1 MPTPSVPLSQA
12 FATAMERLGP
22 FEPMPNIALAVS
34 GGADSMALAI
44 LARDWVRQYGG
55 SVLALVVDHAL
66 RPSSLSEAH
75 LTIHRL
81 GDAGVPARLL
91 TLTGLLPGSALAER
105 ARVMRY
111 RALGDACRQAGILH
125 LLLGHH
131 AADQMETL
139 AMRVL
144 RSSQTHGL
152 GGMSAVVETAH
163 VRLLR
168 PLLPMAPSLLR
179 NFLTT
184 QGLAWVEDPSNQ
196 DMRALRS
203 RLRRS
208 LTIAAGTETDLSSAI
223 AAVGALRAREEA
235 EAARE
240 LAGRACI
247 RPEGF
252 AKLSPGPIGEVAL
265 RSLIR
270 AISGARYLPSSTQI
284 SGLAANPQP
293 ATVAGVRI
301 MPAGRMGDGMLIA
314 REEAAIAAPVPALEG
329 AMWDNRFRL
338 TGGITLPADAT
349 IEALGADAARFR
361 RATSLPSAVLRTLP
375 AIRVGKVLAAVPH
388 LGYGCLEN
396 DRRMIALFS
405 PARPAA
411 GANFVP
417 AL

>member
-1 MPTPSVPLSQA
+1 MPTPSAALSRA

-22 FEPMPNIALAVS
+22 FEPSPHIALAVS

-44 LARDWVRQYGG
+44 LARDWVRQCGG
-55 SVLALVVDHAL
+55 SALALVVDHAL

-75 LTIHRL
+75 LTIQRL
-81 GDAGVPARLL
+81 GDAGIPGKLL

-111 RALGDACRQAGILH
+111 RALGDACRQAGIIH

-131 AADQMETL
+131 AADQIETL

-152 GGMSAVVETAH
+152 AGMSALVETAH
-163 VRLLR
+163 LRLLR
-168 PLLPMAPSLLR
+168 PLLTIAPSMLR

-184 QGLAWVEDPSNQ
+184 QGLTWVEDPSNQ
-196 DMRALRS
+196 DTRALRS
-203 RLRRS
+203 RLRRG
-208 LTIAAGTETDLSSAI
+208 LAVTAGAETDLLSAI
-223 AAVGALRAREEA
+223 AAVGALRAGEEA
-235 EAARE
+235 EAAKE

-252 AKLSPGPIGEVAL
+252 AKLTPGPIGEVAL

-284 SGLAANPQP
+284 SELAANPRP
-293 ATVAGVRI
+293 TTVAGVRI
-301 MPAGRMGDGMLIA
+301 IRAGRMGDGMLIA
-314 REEAAIAAPVPALEG
+314 REEAAIAAPVPALDG

-338 TGGITLPADAT
+338 TGGIKWPADAT
-349 IEALGADAARFR
+349 IEALGDDAVRFR
-361 RATSLPSAVLRTLP
+361 RATNLPSAVLRTLP
-375 AIRVGKVLAAVPH
+375 AIRNGKVLAVVPH

-411 GANFVP
+411 GANFVR
-417 AL
+417 AS